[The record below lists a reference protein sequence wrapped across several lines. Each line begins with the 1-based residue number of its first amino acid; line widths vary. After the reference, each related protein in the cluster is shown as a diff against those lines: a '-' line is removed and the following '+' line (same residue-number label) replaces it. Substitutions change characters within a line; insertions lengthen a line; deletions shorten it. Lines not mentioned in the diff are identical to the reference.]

1 MTKAEISVG
10 KELFMKKEQK
20 KNNDRARCDQVIE
33 STSTLINVDYVP
45 VDDVKEIKALE
56 RGENGWREASV
67 EKGGL
72 VRCTSPIRGT
82 VYRVLR
88 FGSTLDEYYV
98 DAMVRW
104 ILGSKKGRVFANAE
118 GVLRVVFDLP
128 KEDLEALLVRIM
140 IDTYEQAGY
149 KV

>member
-1 MTKAEISVG
+1 
-10 KELFMKKEQK
+10 MKKKYQK
-20 KNNDRARCDQVIE
+20 KNNPHSQRKPVLEI
-33 STSTLINVDYVP
+33 TSDLMNVDYVP
-45 VDDVKEIKALE
+45 VDDAKELRAIE
-56 RGENGWREASV
+56 RGEHGWREVSV
-67 EKGGL
+67 EKRGL

-82 VYRVLR
+82 VYRVVR
-88 FGSTLDEYYV
+88 FDSPLDEYYV
-98 DAMVRW
+98 DTMVRW